1 MTQFARQFVLSLLTL
16 CLFVTAPVAPAHAA
30 IISTEEAISRAVD
43 AQTREAL
50 EARVS
55 AVLLRDDVRAQLGA
69 LGVDPDQ
76 ASQRVQSLTLT
87 ELQQLNGRL
96 DQLPAGA
103 GALEVIGL
111 VMLVL
116 LILEIVG
123 VIDVFKGM

>member
-1 MTQFARQFVLSLLTL
+1 MLDLTKRGLLSLLTV
-16 CLFVTAPVAPAHAA
+16 CLLITAPLAPAQAA
-30 IISTEEAISRAVD
+30 IIGTEEAISRAVD
-43 AQTREAL
+43 AQTRDAL
-50 EARVS
+50 EARVN
-55 AVLLRDDVRAQLGA
+55 AVLLREDVRAQLSA
-69 LGVDPDQ
+69 LGVDPNQ

-87 ELQQLNGRL
+87 ELQQLDGRL